1 MNYTTTR
8 SSLQVMINLVIRF
21 RTTIPAEAGISLSPS
36 PFCHSS
42 ESWNLHNMRQA
53 TFVIPAKAGTSRT
66 IYEVNFVIPA
76 KAGMTTTHLIPA
88 KAGISGDTSICAS
101 SRLIFPVFKCGNLSR
116 SYANLNFKF
125 VVVKVLF
132 R

>member
-1 MNYTTTR
+1 
-8 SSLQVMINLVIRF
+8 MINLVIRF